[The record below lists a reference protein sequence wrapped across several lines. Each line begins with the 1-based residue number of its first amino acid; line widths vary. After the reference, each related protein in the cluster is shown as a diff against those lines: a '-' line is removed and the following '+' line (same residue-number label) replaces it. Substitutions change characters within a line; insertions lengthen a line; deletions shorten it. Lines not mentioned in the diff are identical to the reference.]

1 MPRQAGTQTAFRD
14 LIAEVIF
21 DHFGDG
27 GDMAIYCS
35 KQTGEMIADIILE
48 QAQARGLEPYLQ
60 VSAPC
65 CQRQPS
71 LSSTLENRGRDIPDT
86 HLA

>member
-1 MPRQAGTQTAFRD
+1 MAQKTNDEFRD

-35 KQTGEMIADIILE
+35 KQTGEMLADDILE
-48 QAQARGLEPYLQ
+48 QAQERGL
-60 VSAPC
+60 
-65 CQRQPS
+65 
-71 LSSTLENRGRDIPDT
+71 
-86 HLA
+86 